1 MYYKVVEKI
10 MLVNICCEGL
20 YYVNSGKFIKVKGE
34 FFVLECIVRVF
45 LGVGIECIVMKVI
58 R

>member
-1 MYYKVVEKI
+1 

-20 YYVNSGKFIKVKGE
+20 YYVNSGKFIKGKGE
-34 FFVLECIVRVF
+34 FFVLEYIVRVF

>member
-1 MYYKVVEKI
+1 

-34 FFVLECIVRVF
+34 FFVLEYIVRVF
-45 LGVGIECIVMKVI
+45 LGVWIECIVMKVI